1 MCACLSQRLFPQA
14 ASQTDTI
21 PGHQQGLYMTRR
33 AIPLALACVL
43 SGASLEAQVFPDP
56 VIDGFFR
63 VATWNIRFFP
73 QPTTDAD
80 RVAEIILGIDA
91 DVLAVQEITDAN
103 ELQEVIDT
111 VNARSSR
118 RHEQEGRRERDY
130 DFRLT
135 ATGGGGGQFV
145 GIIFDRNAAQ
155 LISPQDLTSLR
166 MSPGLRPALHAT
178 VRSRRGGLD
187 FQIIANHTDSGR
199 NAGDYQNRQDFS
211 AALATEIDNRASADA
226 DYVVLGDLNTMGR
239 SSSGGVT
246 LIQAEQELAIMD
258 RALWEMGLRRLPA
271 EPPCSEY
278 FQQEGGLLDHIIV
291 SVAMREVPVNAI
303 ARVFGYCRLL
313 QCRPYDPAAE
323 PRDFTTASDHCPVVV
338 DLIDENWG

>member
-1 MCACLSQRLFPQA
+1 
-14 ASQTDTI
+14 
-21 PGHQQGLYMTRR
+21 MTRH
-33 AIPLALACVL
+33 LAPVALVCLIA
-43 SGASLEAQVFPDP
+43 GTLEAQMLPDP
-56 VIDGFFR
+56 VADGFFR

-73 QPTTDAD
+73 QPTTDTD
-80 RVAEIILGIDA
+80 RVAEIILGLDA

-103 ELQEVIDT
+103 ELQDLVDD
-111 VNARSSR
+111 VNAQSTL
-118 RHEQEGRRERDY
+118 RHEQEGRRERNY
-130 DFRLT
+130 DVQLT
-135 ATGGGGGQFV
+135 GSGGAGGQFV
-145 GIIFDRNAAQ
+145 GIIFDRDAAQ

-199 NAGDYQNRQDFS
+199 NDTDYQNRQDFLIT
-211 AALATEIDNRASADA
+211 LATEIDNRASADA
-226 DYVVLGDLNTMGR
+226 DFIVLGDLNTMGR

-258 RALWEMGLRRLPA
+258 RALWDMGLRRLPA

-278 FQQEGGLLDHIIV
+278 FGQEGGLLDHILV
-291 SVAMREVPVNAI
+291 SVGMREVPVNVI

-313 QCRPYDPAAE
+313 RCRPYDPAAE
-323 PRDFTTASDHCPVVV
+323 PSDYTTASDHCPVAV
-338 DLIDENWG
+338 DLIDDNWG